1 MKKYKLS
8 KEEQVLYEKLL
19 KLSKTTNTRP
29 KLVSSNYT
37 YQFISSSIIKEKM
50 EAINK
55 NEKTS

>member
-19 KLSKTTNTRP
+19 ELSKTTNTRP
-29 KLVSSNYT
+29 KLVSSNDT

-55 NEKTS
+55 NEKT

>member
-19 KLSKTTNTRP
+19 ELSKTTNTRP

>member
-19 KLSKTTNTRP
+19 ELSKTTNTRP
-29 KLVSSNYT
+29 KLVSSNDT